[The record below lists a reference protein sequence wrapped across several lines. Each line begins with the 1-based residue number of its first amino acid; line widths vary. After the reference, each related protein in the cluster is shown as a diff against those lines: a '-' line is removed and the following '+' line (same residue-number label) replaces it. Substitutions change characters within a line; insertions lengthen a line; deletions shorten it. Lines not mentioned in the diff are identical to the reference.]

1 MHGFLV
7 VHCKTDGSQSSNRVV
22 AKYRNVNLELRHVIY
37 VKVNLELYLQTAG
50 KVEEGPRRFRS
61 RGRQHTQLANNR
73 QARQLV

>member
-37 VKVNLELYLQTAG
+37 VKVNLELYLQGRLKKAHDGSAHEAG
-50 KVEEGPRRFRS
+50 S
-61 RGRQHTQLANNR
+61 THS
-73 QARQLV
+73 